1 MICRCTNIAI
11 RRLSASSESDPTH
24 AKKKKKAM
32 LALLGQEN
40 LKF

>member
-24 AKKKKKAM
+24 AKKKKAM